1 MEDLWIESAM
11 RQLDSLYAM
20 RSNVENLRSVHC
32 SPSVFS
38 SKVLASRKT
47 NLITARARKN
57 KCFARML
64 VNARKDH
71 SLSLMS
77 LIDISFSRELMG
89 DLGYDSSSY
98 KRRSCCCC

>member
-1 MEDLWIESAM
+1 MGDLWIESAM

-20 RSNVENLRSVHC
+20 RSNVENLRSAHC
-32 SPSVFS
+32 SSSVFS

-57 KCFARML
+57 KCIARML
-64 VNARKDH
+64 VNAREDH

-77 LIDISFSRELMG
+77 
-89 DLGYDSSSY
+89 
-98 KRRSCCCC
+98 